1 MVSDPQS
8 PWKALID
15 SAVVLSK
22 KLKQSKGNRE
32 LRRKARTL
40 LKETYSLEQSLKDS
54 SSLTQ
59 QELESVRSL
68 ERKIDG
74 ILKAL
79 FKNEEEAFLGALSE
93 RYQGPVYDIGQTI
106 QVTYM
111 VMWALHADRLSRLFL
126 ARSNWFWE
134 RSERA
139 QSGLAGI
146 GKKTSTVEKSENLPR
161 ESYELI
167 WRKKRR

>member
-1 MVSDPQS
+1 MSDPQS
-8 PWKALID
+8 PREALFD
-15 SAVVLSK
+15 SAIVLSK

-40 LKETYSLEQSLKDS
+40 LKETYALEQKLENS

-74 ILKAL
+74 ILKVL
-79 FKNEEEAFLGALSE
+79 FKNEEEDFLRTLTD
-93 RYQGPVYDIGQTI
+93 RYKGPVYDIGQTI

-146 GKKTSTVEKSENLPR
+146 GKMTSTAEKSDDLPR